1 MSLRSISAEQA
12 KALMDAGAVM
22 IDIREADEHAREHIP
37 HAQSQPVSTLPA
49 SLGTAGASQGIFHC
63 RSGMRTSTHADRLA
77 STVSCEAYMIEG
89 GLDAWKKAGL
99 PLRVD
104 RKQPLEIMRQV
115 QLAAGGLVVLGVVLG
130 SAVSP
135 WFYGIAGFVGAGLMF
150 AGATGFCGM
159 ARALQYM
166 PWNRRTAA

>member
-22 IDIREADEHAREHIP
+22 IDIREADEHAREYIP
-37 HAQSQPVSTLPA
+37 QSQSQPISTLPE
-49 SLGTAGASQGIFHC
+49 SLGMGHATQVIFHC